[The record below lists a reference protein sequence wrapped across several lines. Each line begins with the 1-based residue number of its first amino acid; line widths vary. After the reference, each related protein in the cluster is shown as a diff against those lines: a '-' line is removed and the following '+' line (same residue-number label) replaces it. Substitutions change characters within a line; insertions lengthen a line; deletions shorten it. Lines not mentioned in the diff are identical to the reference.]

1 MATRRLP
8 HHARTTRSARGVTVV
23 EYGLIVALIALA
35 AIITAI
41 ALGLVELPSSAAS
54 SEPEVTWEVGPR

>member
-8 HHARTTRSARGVTVV
+8 HHHRTTRAERGVTVV

-35 AIITAI
+35 AIITII
-41 ALGLVELPSSAAS
+41 ALD
-54 SEPEVTWEVGPR
+54 WI

>member
-8 HHARTTRSARGVTVV
+8 HHARTTRSERGVTVV

-41 ALGLVELPSSAAS
+41 ALG
-54 SEPEVTWEVGPR
+54 WI

>member
-8 HHARTTRSARGVTVV
+8 RHARTTRSARGVPVV

-35 AIITAI
+35 AIITAS
-41 ALGLVELPSSAAS
+41 ALG
-54 SEPEVTWEVGPR
+54 WI